1 MPTLEEDSLP
11 MLPPSP
17 IIDRC
22 KTGVL
27 TPLAFLAGT
36 KLDIFTEL
44 SVGPKSADEL
54 ASAMSID
61 PDWMRP
67 LLFALAA
74 SGLLAE
80 SKGTFRN
87 SDEADYF
94 LVRGRPHFIGDISK
108 LFEDLWRGAFLAAES
123 VKAGK
128 PLAAHDY
135 MEMSD
140 EAVSAFFLGQ
150 HPDAQLTGWKLADT
164 VDFSGE
170 RRLVDV
176 GGGSGGISIALCEH
190 FPDLCATVVE
200 LPAVAKVAARYM
212 AESAASARLDAVS
225 VDLLASPLH
234 GNYDVA
240 VMRSLLQV
248 LGPSDCERVLR
259 NVRPG
264 LAPGAKL
271 YVIGQIVDDDRLNPE
286 NVALFNLVFLSF
298 YEQGRAHSEADHRN
312 WLHTAGFIDIER
324 EITPNG
330 LNMITASVPG

>member
-1 MPTLEEDSLP
+1 
-11 MLPPSP
+11 
-17 IIDRC
+17 
-22 KTGVL
+22 
-27 TPLAFLAGT
+27 
-36 KLDIFTEL
+36 
-44 SVGPKSADEL
+44 
-54 ASAMSID
+54 
-61 PDWMRP
+61 
-67 LLFALAA
+67 
-74 SGLLAE
+74 
-80 SKGTFRN
+80 
-87 SDEADYF
+87 
-94 LVRGRPHFIGDISK
+94 
-108 LFEDLWRGAFLAAES
+108 
-123 VKAGK
+123 
-128 PLAAHDY
+128 
-135 MEMSD
+135 
-140 EAVSAFFLGQ
+140 
-150 HPDAQLTGWKLADT
+150 
-164 VDFSGE
+164 
-170 RRLVDV
+170 
-176 GGGSGGISIALCEH
+176 
-190 FPDLCATVVE
+190 
-200 LPAVAKVAARYM
+200 M

-286 NVALFNLVFLSF
+286 NVALFKLVFLSF